1 MGVLQ
6 IKRYIWLINLLN
18 RYSEQGLT
26 LKAINSEWKRSTYYK
41 DCGGRDISRETLRNH
56 CTAIS
61 NIWGIEIECTRSG
74 ANSFYKI
81 NTEGED
87 SFDQSLEWLLGSMAT
102 EELIAVSKEVPDKI
116 LLEKPNTGSKY
127 LSAITTALRY
137 NIVLNIEY
145 QSFHVGS
152 MNQTDL
158 LVEPLCLKMFK
169 HRWYMLCKRFSD
181 KAFRIYALD
190 RLHKIELT
198 PEHFTY
204 PENFSPQDYFAP
216 YYGISTDGY
225 AKQCRVLLKAYQEL
239 PKYLVSQPLHHSQR
253 IKESTPEYT
262 VFEYWIIPAFDFVQ
276 EILLHSEQLEVLEPE
291 PLRQFVKDKIER
303 IADLYR

>member
-1 MGVLQ
+1 
-6 IKRYIWLINLLN
+6 
-18 RYSEQGLT
+18 
-26 LKAINSEWKRSTYYK
+26 
-41 DCGGRDISRETLRNH
+41 
-56 CTAIS
+56 
-61 NIWGIEIECTRSG
+61 
-74 ANSFYKI
+74 
-81 NTEGED
+81 
-87 SFDQSLEWLLGSMAT
+87 MAT
-102 EELIAVSKEVPDKI
+102 EELIAVSKDIPDKI

-127 LSAITTALRY
+127 LSAITTALRD

-152 MNQTDL
+152 VNQTDL

-169 HRWYMLCKRFSD
+169 YRWYMLCRRFSD

-204 PENFSPQDYFAP
+204 PENFSSQDYFAP

-225 AKQCRVLLKAYQEL
+225 AEKCRVLLKAYQEL
-239 PKYLVSQPLHHSQR
+239 PKYFVSQPLHHSQE
-253 IKESTPEYT
+253 IKEQTPEYT

-276 EILLHSEQLEVLEPE
+276 EILLHSEQLEVLEPRL
-291 PLRQFVKDKIER
+291 LRQLVKEKVER
-303 IADLYR
+303 IAELYR

>member
-1 MGVLQ
+1 MGRLL

-18 RYSEQGLT
+18 RYLEQGLT
-26 LKAINSEWKRSTYYK
+26 LKAINSEWERSTYYK

-61 NIWGIEIECTRSG
+61 DIWGIDIKCTRSG

-81 NTEGED
+81 NTEGEN
-87 SFDQSLEWLLGSMAT
+87 SFDQSVEWLRGNIAT
-102 EELIAVSKEVPDKI
+102 EELIAVSKEIPDKI
-116 LLEKPNTGSKY
+116 LLEKPNIGSKY
-127 LSAITTALRY
+127 LSAITTALRD

-152 MNQTDL
+152 VNQTDL

-169 HRWYMLCKRFSD
+169 YRWYMLCRRFSD

-225 AKQCRVLLKAYQEL
+225 AEKCRVLLKAYQEL
-239 PKYLVSQPLHHSQR
+239 PKYFVSQPLHHSQE
-253 IKESTPEYT
+253 IKEQTPEYT

-276 EILLHSEQLEVLEPE
+276 EILLHSEQLEVLEPGL
-291 PLRQFVKDKIER
+291 LRQLVKEKVER
-303 IADLYR
+303 IAELYR

>member
-1 MGVLQ
+1 MGRLL

-18 RYSEQGLT
+18 RYLEQGLT
-26 LKAINSEWKRSTYYK
+26 LKAINSEWERSTYYK

-61 NIWGIEIECTRSG
+61 NIWGIDIKCTRSG

-81 NTEGED
+81 NTEGEN
-87 SFDQSLEWLLGSMAT
+87 SFDQSVEWLRGNIAT
-102 EELIAVSKEVPDKI
+102 EELIAVSKEIPDKI
-116 LLEKPNTGSKY
+116 LLEKPNIDSKY
-127 LSAITTALRY
+127 LSAITTALRDD
-137 NIVLNIEY
+137 IVLNIEY

-152 MNQTDL
+152 VNQTDL

-169 HRWYMLCKRFSD
+169 YRWYMLCRRFSD

-225 AKQCRVLLKAYQEL
+225 AEKCRVLLKAYQEL
-239 PKYLVSQPLHHSQR
+239 PKYFVSQPLHHSQE
-253 IKESTPEYT
+253 IKEQTPEYT

-276 EILLHSEQLEVLEPE
+276 EILLHSEQLEVLEPGL
-291 PLRQFVKDKIER
+291 LRQLVKEKVER
-303 IADLYR
+303 IAELYR

>member
-1 MGVLQ
+1 MGALL

-18 RYSEQGLT
+18 RYSKQGLT
-26 LKAINSEWKRSTYYK
+26 LKTINSEWERSIYYK

-56 CTAIS
+56 CSAIYS
-61 NIWGIEIECTRSG
+61 IWGIDIVCIRSG
-74 ANSFYKI
+74 ANSYYKI
-81 NTEGED
+81 NTEGENT
-87 SFDQSLEWLLGSMAT
+87 FDQSMEWLLSSMAT
-102 EELIAVSKEVPDKI
+102 EELITVSKDIPDKI
-116 LLEKPNTGSKY
+116 LLEKPNAGSNY
-127 LSAITTALRY
+127 LSSITTALRD

-152 MNQTDL
+152 ESQIDL

-169 HRWYMLCKRFSD
+169 RRWYMLCRRFSD

-198 PEHFTY
+198 FEHFTY
-204 PENFSPQDYFAP
+204 PEKFSPQEYFAP

-225 AKQCRVLLKAYQEL
+225 AKRCRVVLKAYQEL
-239 PKYLVSQPLHHSQR
+239 PKYLISQPLHHSQE
-253 IKESTPEYT
+253 IKEQTPEYT
-262 VFEYWIIPAFDFVQ
+262 VFEYWIIPTFDFVQ

-291 PLRQFVKDKIER
+291 SLRILVKEKIAR
-303 IADLYR
+303 IADLYK

>member
-1 MGVLQ
+1 MGTLL

-18 RYSEQGLT
+18 RYLEQGLT

-61 NIWGIEIECTRSG
+61 NIWGIDIKCTRSG

-81 NTEGED
+81 NTEGEN
-87 SFDQSLEWLLGSMAT
+87 SFDQSVEWLRGNMAT
-102 EELIAVSKEVPDKI
+102 EELIAVSKEIPDKI

-127 LSAITTALRY
+127 LSAITTALRDD
-137 NIVLNIEY
+137 IVLNIEY

-152 MNQTDL
+152 VNQTDL

-169 HRWYMLCKRFSD
+169 YRWYMLCRRFSD

-225 AKQCRVLLKAYQEL
+225 AEKCRVLLKAYQEL
-239 PKYLVSQPLHHSQR
+239 PKYFVSQPLHHSQE
-253 IKESTPEYT
+253 IKEQTPEYT

-276 EILLHSEQLEVLEPE
+276 EILLHSEQLEVLEPGL
-291 PLRQFVKDKIER
+291 LRQLVKEKVER
-303 IADLYR
+303 IAELYR

>member
-1 MGVLQ
+1 MGTLL

-18 RYSEQGLT
+18 RYLEQGLT

-61 NIWGIEIECTRSG
+61 NIWGIDIKCTRSG

-81 NTEGED
+81 NTEGEN
-87 SFDQSLEWLLGSMAT
+87 SFDQSVEWLRGNMAT
-102 EELIAVSKEVPDKI
+102 EELIAVSKEIPDKI

-127 LSAITTALRY
+127 LSAITTALRDD
-137 NIVLNIEY
+137 IVLNIEY

-152 MNQTDL
+152 VNQTDL

-169 HRWYMLCKRFSD
+169 YRWYMLCRRFSD

-225 AKQCRVLLKAYQEL
+225 AEKCRVLLKAYQEL
-239 PKYLVSQPLHHSQR
+239 PKYFVSQPLHHSQE
-253 IKESTPEYT
+253 IKEQTPEYT
-262 VFEYWIIPAFDFVQ
+262 VFEYWIIPTFDFVQ
-276 EILLHSEQLEVLEPE
+276 EILLHSEQLEVLEPGL
-291 PLRQFVKDKIER
+291 LRQLVKEKVER
-303 IADLYR
+303 IAELYR

>member
-1 MGVLQ
+1 MGSLL

-26 LKAINSEWKRSTYYK
+26 LKAINSEWERSTYYK
-41 DCGGRDISRETLRNH
+41 DFGGRNISRETLRNH

-61 NIWGIEIECTRSG
+61 GIWGIDIECIRSG
-74 ANSFYKI
+74 ANSYYRI
-81 NTEGED
+81 NTDEKYI
-87 SFDQSLEWLLGSMAT
+87 FDQSMEWLLSSMAT
-102 EELIAVSKEVPDKI
+102 EELITVSKEIPNKI
-116 LLEKPNTGSKY
+116 LLEKPNAGSKY
-127 LSAITTALRY
+127 LSIIATALRD

-145 QSFHVGS
+145 QSFHVDS
-152 MNQTDL
+152 VNQTDL

-169 HRWYMLCKRFSD
+169 RRWYMLCRRLSD

-204 PENFSPQDYFAP
+204 PENFSPQEYFAP

-239 PKYLVSQPLHHSQR
+239 PKYLVSQPLHHSQE
-253 IKESTPEYT
+253 IKEQTPEYT

-291 PLRQFVKDKIER
+291 PLRQLVKEKIER
-303 IADLYR
+303 ITDLYR